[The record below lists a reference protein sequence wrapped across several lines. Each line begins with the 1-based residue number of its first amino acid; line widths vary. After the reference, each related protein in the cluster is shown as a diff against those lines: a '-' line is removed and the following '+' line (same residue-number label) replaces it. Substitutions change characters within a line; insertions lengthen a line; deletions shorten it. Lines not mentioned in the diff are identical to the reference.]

1 MALKDLIVDS
11 GKVTEAA
18 LEEIISGYVK
28 YELNPCAIV
37 FTPEGSALGNME
49 KVIVYCASIL
59 GWRYAVDDPPSVSTK
74 PADLEDILGIP
85 GGTLRPLLKRLKDN
99 HILAV
104 SEGHYSIR
112 PSNLAAAG
120 RIVSGKKNLATFP
133 SKSKV
138 VKAAKS
144 NVRSD
149 AVLSGNTK
157 SKKKAGM
164 PIKAS
169 LESLLGEGFFSEFR
183 TLAQILERL
192 HELAVNAKITSLSGP
207 AADLVRHK
215 KLERKKVK
223 ENGKQIWAY
232 RASQS

>member
-11 GKVTEAA
+11 GKVTEEA
-18 LEEIISGYVK
+18 LEEIISAYVK
-28 YELNPCAIV
+28 YELNPYAIV
-37 FTPEGSALGNME
+37 FTPEGNALGNVE

-59 GWRYAVDDPPSVSTK
+59 GWRYVVDDPPSVSTK
-74 PADLEDILGIP
+74 PADLENVLGIS
-85 GGTLRPLLKRLKDN
+85 GGTLRPVLKRLKDN

-104 SEGHYSIR
+104 TEGHYSIR

-120 RIVSGKKNLATFP
+120 RVVSGEKNLVTFP
-133 SKSKV
+133 SKLKV

-149 AVLSGNTK
+149 AVVSGNTK
-157 SKKKAGM
+157 SKKKVGM

-169 LESLLGEGFFSEFR
+169 LDALLGEGFFSEFR
-183 TLAQILERL
+183 TLTQILERL

-207 AADLVRHK
+207 VADLVRYK
-215 KLERKKVK
+215 KLERKKVN
-223 ENGKQIWAY
+223 ENGKQIWTY
-232 RASQS
+232 RAAQS